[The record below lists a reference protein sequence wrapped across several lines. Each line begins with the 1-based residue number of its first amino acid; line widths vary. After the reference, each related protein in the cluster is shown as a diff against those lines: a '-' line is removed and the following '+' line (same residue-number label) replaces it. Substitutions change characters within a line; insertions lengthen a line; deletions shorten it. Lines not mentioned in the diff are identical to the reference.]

1 MKKKIKNRAAGVAF
15 ALLLF
20 GVTGCGKLQARDQ
33 LNKGMQ
39 AYKNGNYEQAIEH
52 FKNAVGLDNK
62 LRVAKLYLATAYAQ
76 QYVPGVDTPEN
87 NSDAERA
94 IEGYKTVLAED
105 PKNLRSLKGIA
116 DLYTNM
122 KKFDDAREYYK
133 RAIEADPNDVE
144 NYYFAGVVD
153 WTAVYKDISDR
164 KAKIGLGMAE
174 QLTTRQICDE
184 IKATDGP
191 RIEDGMKM
199 LQTALEKKP
208 NYDEARNYMNLLA
221 QRKADMECSDP
232 QASHNDQPKK
242 PSS

>member
-20 GVTGCGKLQARDQ
+20 SVTGCGKLQARDQ

-52 FKNAVGLDNK
+52 FKNAVSLDNK

-105 PKNLRSLKGIA
+105 SKNLRSLKGIA

-133 RAIEADPNDVE
+133 KAIEAAHERIFQP
-144 NYYFAGVVD
+144 D
-153 WTAVYKDISDR
+153 WKSIFDTESIMQSV
-164 KAKIGLGMAE
+164 
-174 QLTTRQICDE
+174 RQI
-184 IKATDGP
+184 
-191 RIEDGMKM
+191 
-199 LQTALEKKP
+199 TAA
-208 NYDEARNYMNLLA
+208 ARA
-221 QRKADMECSDP
+221 K
-232 QASHNDQPKK
+232 QA
-242 PSS
+242 